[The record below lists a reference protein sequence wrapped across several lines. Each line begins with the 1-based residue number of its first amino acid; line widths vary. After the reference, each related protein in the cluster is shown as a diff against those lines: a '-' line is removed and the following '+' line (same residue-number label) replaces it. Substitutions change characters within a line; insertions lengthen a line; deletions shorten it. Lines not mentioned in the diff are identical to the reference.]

1 MSKTFFILLTTILL
15 MASCAKV
22 PVTKRKQLKLLPE
35 SSLISMSKG
44 AYAEFLAG
52 AIVLPQSD
60 ARAKRVTKVGNQI
73 KEAAMAYLA
82 KNNQTKRI
90 DGFQW
95 MFNTVDDA
103 TVNAWCMP
111 GGLVVVY
118 TGILDLATTDD
129 ELATVMGHEIAHAIA
144 RHGNERMS
152 KALGLQV
159 AMGVLQG
166 TTSEDNQQLLYYAG
180 IGSQLG
186 MLKFSRMNET
196 ESDKIGLVFMKM
208 AGYDP
213 NHAVTFWEKMASDGA
228 SPPEILSTHPSDERR
243 IKDIKEFIPKIDD
256 YIK

>member
-1 MSKTFFILLTTILL
+1 MRNLFILMTLVVFL
-15 MASCAKV
+15 ASCAKV

-44 AYAEFLAG
+44 AYAEFLAS
-52 AIVLPQSD
+52 AKVLPQSD

-82 KNNQTKRI
+82 KHNQTKRI

-95 MFNTVDDA
+95 MFNTVDDS

-118 TGILDLATTDD
+118 TGIMALATTDD

-152 KALGLQV
+152 KGLGLQV
-159 AMGVLQG
+159 ATGVLQG
-166 TTSEDNQQLLYYAG
+166 ATSADNQQLLYYVG

-213 NHAVTFWEKMASDGA
+213 NKAVTFWEKMSSNGA
-228 SPPEILSTHPSDERR
+228 SPPELLSTHPSDARR
-243 IKDIKEFIPKIDD
+243 IKDIKEFIPTIDS